1 MTEVTPE
8 MVLQL
13 TKPTDGFLCPL
24 SANKYGIE
32 FLSFAIIDY
41 ATKKVIFQVGTWQFY
56 LIKQYLFDLIY

>member
-1 MTEVTPE
+1 MSEVTPD

-41 ATKKVIFQVGTWQFY
+41 ATKKVIFQVGT
-56 LIKQYLFDLIY
+56 